1 MHLNWSIWHNLWKIF
16 PPPGPRCEVCI
27 KLSILGRIIH
37 QLYFLAEHVRDER
50 WGEDQ
55 QTVFSEFLPSKKM
68 SSVFSVWKS
77 CLSSEPGRPKIIL
90 NALSCFSML
99 AKNGGIFSSISTLFL
114 RTNNYDLFH
123 IKPFINVGDGAFS
136 SEGSSLKRLIIKQ
149 QRK

>member
-1 MHLNWSIWHNLWKIF
+1 MHLNWSIWHYLWKIF
-16 PPPGPRCEVCI
+16 APRGPGCI
-27 KLSILGRIIH
+27 KLSILARIIN
-37 QLYFLAEHVRDER
+37 QLYFLPEHVRDEI

-55 QTVFSEFLPSKKM
+55 QTVFSEIPPSKKM

-149 QRK
+149 QRN